1 MLYSVLGGVA
11 AFLVCALLLRIFI
24 PVLRKVKLGQKILEI
39 GPSWHKSKE
48 GTPIM
53 GGLFFS
59 IAITAATVVF
69 SLLSGALPLRTL
81 LVLGFALLCG
91 LIGFVDDYVKLF
103 KKTNRGLSPAQQLIL
118 QFLVV
123 AAFFVSL
130 SLAGYA
136 STELQI
142 PFTDIRVDLG
152 VFYYLLMSIVLVYF
166 INGANLTDGIDGLA
180 GSVALVIMV
189 FFTIVSDMLDPATIY
204 ICTAAVGALT
214 AFLIFNFHPAK
225 IFMGDTGSLYLGGLV
240 CGLTVLY
247 RMELL
252 LFLIGFVY
260 LIEGLS
266 VMLQVAYFKKTG
278 KRIFKMAPIHHH
290 FEMCG
295 WNENKICFVFSGVT
309 LLAGII
315 GVLLAVFGC

>member
-1 MLYSVLGGVA
+1 MLYSVLSGVA
-11 AFLVCALLLRIFI
+11 AFLVCAVLLRIFI
-24 PVLRKVKLGQKILEI
+24 PILRRVKLGQKILEI

-59 IAITAATVVF
+59 IAITAAAVAF
-69 SLLSGALPLRTL
+69 SLLSGSLPLRTL
-81 LVLGFALLCG
+81 LVLCFALLCG

-103 KKTNRGLSPAQQLIL
+103 KKTNRGLSPMQKLVL

-142 PFTDIRVDLG
+142 PFTDKSVDLG
-152 VFYYLLMSIVLVYF
+152 VFYYLVMSVVLVYF
-166 INGANLTDGIDGLA
+166 VNGANLTDGIDGLA

-189 FFTIVSDMLDPATIY
+189 FFTLVSDALDPASMY
-204 ICTAAVGALT
+204 VGTAAIGALT

-225 IFMGDTGSLYLGGLV
+225 MFMGDTGSLYLGGLV

-247 RMELL
+247 RMEIL

-278 KRIFKMAPIHHH
+278 KRIFKMAPLHHH
-290 FEMCG
+290 FEMNG
-295 WNENKICFVFSGVT
+295 WSEVKIVFVFTFVT
-309 LLAGII
+309 ALTCAAAYWGAV
-315 GVLLAVFGC
+315 VL

>member
-103 KKTNRGLSPAQQLIL
+103 KKTNRGLSPAQKLIL

-204 ICTAAVGALT
+204 ICTAAVGALSHSLDT
-214 AFLIFNFHPAK
+214 RVKGTPVVVYNPVTYDLRDLVEAEVPLDARAK
-225 IFMGDTGSLYLGGLV
+225 GVAVYAPSGRRVAAQILSREGD
-240 CGLTVLY
+240 
-247 RMELL
+247 RARI
-252 LFLIGFVY
+252 LFAADVK
-260 LIEGLS
+260 
-266 VMLQVAYFKKTG
+266 A
-278 KRIFKMAPIHHH
+278 
-290 FEMCG
+290 
-295 WNENKICFVFSGVT
+295 
-309 LLAGII
+309 AGQ
-315 GVLLAVFGC
+315 LR

>member
-1 MLYSVLGGVA
+1 MLYSVLSGVA
-11 AFLVCALLLRIFI
+11 AFLVCAVLLRIFI
-24 PVLRKVKLGQKILEI
+24 PILRRVKLGQKILEI

-59 IAITAATVVF
+59 IAITAAAVAF
-69 SLLSGALPLRTL
+69 SLLSGSLPLRTL

-103 KKTNRGLSPAQQLIL
+103 KKTNRGLSPMQKLVL

-142 PFTDIRVDLG
+142 PFTDKSVDLG
-152 VFYYLLMSIVLVYF
+152 VFYYLVMSVVLVYF
-166 INGANLTDGIDGLA
+166 VNGANLTDGIDGLA

-189 FFTIVSDMLDPATIY
+189 FFTLVSDALDPASMY
-204 ICTAAVGALT
+204 VGTAAIGALT
-214 AFLIFNFHPAK
+214 AFLQFPSGQDFHGRYGQFVPRRSGLRADRAVPDGNSAVPHRLRL
-225 IFMGDTGSLYLGGLV
+225 FDRGTFGDAAGRVFQKDRQAHFQNG
-240 CGLTVLY
+240 
-247 RMELL
+247 
-252 LFLIGFVY
+252 
-260 LIEGLS
+260 
-266 VMLQVAYFKKTG
+266 AA
-278 KRIFKMAPIHHH
+278 APS
-290 FEMCG
+290 F
-295 WNENKICFVFSGVT
+295 
-309 LLAGII
+309 
-315 GVLLAVFGC
+315 

>member
-1 MLYSVLGGVA
+1 MLYSVLSGVA
-11 AFLVCALLLRIFI
+11 AFLVCAVLLRIFI
-24 PVLRKVKLGQKILEI
+24 PILRRVKLGQKILEI

-59 IAITAATVVF
+59 IAITAAAVAF
-69 SLLSGALPLRTL
+69 SLLSGSLPLRTL

-103 KKTNRGLSPAQQLIL
+103 KKTNRGLSPMQKLVL

-142 PFTDIRVDLG
+142 PFTDKSVDLG
-152 VFYYLLMSIVLVYF
+152 VFYYLVMSVVLVYF
-166 INGANLTDGIDGLA
+166 VNGANLTDGIDGLA

-189 FFTIVSDMLDPATIY
+189 FHAGLRRARPRFDVCRHGGDRRADGVSYLQFPSGQDFYGRHGQFVPRRSGLRADRAVPDGNSAVPHRLRLSDRGTFGD
-204 ICTAAVGALT
+204 AAGRVFQKDRQAHLQNGA
-214 AFLIFNFHPAK
+214 A
-225 IFMGDTGSLYLGGLV
+225 
-240 CGLTVLY
+240 
-247 RMELL
+247 
-252 LFLIGFVY
+252 
-260 LIEGLS
+260 
-266 VMLQVAYFKKTG
+266 
-278 KRIFKMAPIHHH
+278 APS
-290 FEMCG
+290 F
-295 WNENKICFVFSGVT
+295 
-309 LLAGII
+309 
-315 GVLLAVFGC
+315 

>member
-91 LIGFVDDYVKLF
+91 
-103 KKTNRGLSPAQQLIL
+103 LIL

-278 KRIFKMAPIHHH
+278 KRIFKMAPLHHH
-290 FEMCG
+290 FEMNG
-295 WNENKICFVFSGVT
+295 WSEVKIVFVFTFVT
-309 LLAGII
+309 ALTCAAAYWGAV
-315 GVLLAVFGC
+315 VL

>member
-59 IAITAATVVF
+59 IAITAAAVVF

-103 KKTNRGLSPAQQLIL
+103 KKTNRGLSPAQKLIL

-204 ICTAAVGALT
+204 ICTAAVRCADRIPYFQLPSGKDFYGRYGQSVSRRLGLRLDRAVSNGAS
-214 AFLIFNFHPAK
+214 AFSHWFCLP
-225 IFMGDTGSLYLGGLV
+225 D
-240 CGLTVLY
+240 
-247 RMELL
+247 
-252 LFLIGFVY
+252 
-260 LIEGLS
+260 
-266 VMLQVAYFKKTG
+266 
-278 KRIFKMAPIHHH
+278 
-290 FEMCG
+290 
-295 WNENKICFVFSGVT
+295 
-309 LLAGII
+309 
-315 GVLLAVFGC
+315 

>member
-103 KKTNRGLSPAQQLIL
+103 KKTNRGLSPAQKLIL

-189 FFTIVSDMLDPATIY
+189 FFTIVSDMLDPRYNIY
-204 ICTAAVGALT
+204 LHGGRRCADRIPYFQLPSGKDFYGRYGQSVSRRLGLRLDRAVSNGAS
-214 AFLIFNFHPAK
+214 AFSHWFCLP
-225 IFMGDTGSLYLGGLV
+225 D
-240 CGLTVLY
+240 
-247 RMELL
+247 
-252 LFLIGFVY
+252 
-260 LIEGLS
+260 
-266 VMLQVAYFKKTG
+266 
-278 KRIFKMAPIHHH
+278 
-290 FEMCG
+290 
-295 WNENKICFVFSGVT
+295 
-309 LLAGII
+309 
-315 GVLLAVFGC
+315 